1 MSGDGRESEGGEEE
15 VRGARRIPGP
25 RGAVDDLDLASMP
38 LPPLPPPGGT
48 APDEAVPEQ
57 SQPASAPAPGDAE
70 EGPAPAPEHAA
81 EEPDERGPGP
91 ESAAAGQH
99 PEPGTTAEPEP
110 GPGPAP
116 EPEPET
122 APGHVP
128 APEQEAEP
136 EPGPRAA
143 PAPEPGAES
152 ADGHPRPAAPEPG
165 AGPVAPAPHAADP
178 VAPSPHAAGPTV
190 PGPHAAG
197 PTAASS
203 AAPEPG
209 ATPTTPGPTTPGPA
223 GGLTQ
228 EPPGTPDPLMAS
240 APDPRVTSAP
250 VALPHQVL
258 KALLGAWALS
268 ACSAEET
275 AAVEDHLTGCAP
287 CADEALRLRDAVG
300 LLHTDGSLDLD
311 PTLRTRVLDGCFGSR
326 PARIPVP
333 EWAAPYDA
341 ETARLDAL
349 LRDIGDSE
357 WHAPVRLQWFEE
369 ERRVS
374 RRTTVAGVIGH
385 LMAVDGLLSAALGL
399 GDPLDDGRAPLD
411 PTERT
416 ETYWSAARRPPTR
429 AVREPWRAQSHE
441 LIRTASFAGR
451 NAAETSV
458 SYGAF
463 ALPLQ
468 DAALDRAFECW
479 VHGGD
484 IADAVDYPY
493 QAPSAAHLHRM
504 IDLAARMLPAALAGR
519 RGAGLAGPVKE
530 VVAAGAPG
538 RSLHL
543 EIEGHGGGD
552 WYIALDSPAAV
563 GAPERAVAQVAL
575 DGVEFCRL
583 VAGHISPVEAAAG
596 QEGDREAIR
605 DVLFAAASLSRL

>member
-25 RGAVDDLDLASMP
+25 RGAADDLDLESVP
-38 LPPLPPPGGT
+38 RPPLPPPGST

-57 SQPASAPAPGDAE
+57 SVPEPPEPAAGSPAEHGSAPAAT
-70 EGPAPAPEHAA
+70 PEQATPEQA
-81 EEPDERGPGP
+81 TPERARSEPSE
-91 ESAAAGQH
+91 
-99 PEPGTTAEPEP
+99 PEPSPPEEAEPE
-110 GPGPAP
+110 
-116 EPEPET
+116 
-122 APGHVP
+122 
-128 APEQEAEP
+128 EAEP
-136 EPGPRAA
+136 EPSETEDAE
-143 PAPEPGAES
+143 PE
-152 ADGHPRPAAPEPG
+152 
-165 AGPVAPAPHAADP
+165 
-178 VAPSPHAAGPTV
+178 
-190 PGPHAAG
+190 
-197 PTAASS
+197 
-203 AAPEPG
+203 
-209 ATPTTPGPTTPGPA
+209 
-223 GGLTQ
+223 
-228 EPPGTPDPLMAS
+228 
-240 APDPRVTSAP
+240 RVTSDQ
-250 VALPHQVL
+250 ALPEPLMTSASASASGIDLPHRVL

-275 AAVEDHLTGCAP
+275 AALEDHLTACAP

-311 PTLRTRVLDGCFGSR
+311 PTLRSRVMDGCLSRR

-333 EWAAPYDA
+333 EYAAPYDA

-357 WHAPVRLQWFEE
+357 WHAPVRLRWFEE
-369 ERRVS
+369 EREVS

-385 LMAVDGLLSAALGL
+385 LTAVDGLLSAALGL
-399 GDPLDDGRAPLD
+399 DDPLGGGEAPLD

-416 ETYWSAARRPPTR
+416 ERLWSAAHRPPTR

-451 NAAETSV
+451 NVAEASV

-468 DAALDRAFECW
+468 DALLDRAFECW

-493 QAPSAAHLHRM
+493 EAPSAAHLHRM
-504 IDLAARMLPAALAGR
+504 IDLAARLLPAAMAGR
-519 RGAGLAGPVKE
+519 RRAGLAGPAKDLVT
-530 VVAAGAPG
+530 AGAPG
-538 RSLHL
+538 RSVHL
-543 EIEGHGGGD
+543 EIEGRGGGD
-552 WYIALDSPAAV
+552 WYIALDSPAAL
-563 GAPERAVAQVAL
+563 GSPERTVAQVAL

-583 VAGHISPVEAAAG
+583 AAGHISPVEAAAG

-605 DVLFAAASLSRL
+605 DVLFATASLSRL

>member
-1 MSGDGRESEGGEEE
+1 MTGGGRESEGGEEE

-25 RGAVDDLDLASMP
+25 RWAADDLDLESVPM
-38 LPPLPPPGGT
+38 PPLPPPGGA

-57 SQPASAPAPGDAE
+57 SQSAPGDA
-70 EGPAPAPEHAA
+70 PKT
-81 EEPDERGPGP
+81 PDTGG
-91 ESAAAGQH
+91 GH
-99 PEPGTTAEPEP
+99 PEASDPVGAARPEPEP
-110 GPGPAP
+110 GREHGPAATEPADHGP
-116 EPEPET
+116 ERS
-122 APGHVP
+122 H
-128 APEQEAEP
+128 
-136 EPGPRAA
+136 EPGPRHE
-143 PAPEPGAES
+143 PGPGSTPPSWPGLAPEPS
-152 ADGHPRPAAPEPG
+152 MTS
-165 AGPVAPAPHAADP
+165 DP
-178 VAPSPHAAGPTV
+178 V
-190 PGPHAAG
+190 
-197 PTAASS
+197 
-203 AAPEPG
+203 
-209 ATPTTPGPTTPGPA
+209 
-223 GGLTQ
+223 
-228 EPPGTPDPLMAS
+228 
-240 APDPRVTSAP
+240 
-250 VALPHQVL
+250 LPHQVL

-311 PTLRTRVLDGCFGSR
+311 PTLRTRVMDGCLGRR

-341 ETARLDAL
+341 ETARIDAL
-349 LRDIGDSE
+349 LRDFGDSE

-369 ERRVS
+369 ERQVS

-399 GDPLDDGRAPLD
+399 DDPLDGGEAPLD

-416 ETYWSAARRPPTR
+416 ETYWSATRRPPTR
-429 AVREPWRAQSHE
+429 AVHEPWRAQSHE

-451 NAAETSV
+451 NVAETSV
-458 SYGAF
+458 SYGTF

-468 DAALDRAFECW
+468 DALLDRAFECW

-504 IDLAARMLPAALAGR
+504 IDLAARLLPAALAGR
-519 RGAGLAGPVKE
+519 RRAGLAGPAKDLVT
-530 VVAAGAPG
+530 AGTPG

-563 GAPERAVAQVAL
+563 GAPELAVAQVAL

-583 VAGHISPVEAAAG
+583 VAGRISPVEAAAG

-605 DVLFAAASLSRL
+605 DVLFATASLSRL